1 MNEQLPLVSIIT
13 PSYNQGR
20 FIEDAILSVENQDYL
35 NIEHIIIDG
44 GSTDET
50 LKILE
55 KYENTYNMHW
65 VSEPDN
71 GQADAIN
78 KGFYRAKGEI
88 IGWINSD
95 DAYFDVRTIST
106 IVKYFQT
113 FKDINVLYGNA
124 ARIDENN
131 LLLFIIKPGEFDR
144 NYLKKRCFLVQPAV
158 FFRKKIIDEFR
169 LDTSLDIA
177 MDYDFWR
184 RISKFH
190 DFKYINKIFAVDRTH
205 RDRKVNARRTDMI
218 KEAIKVSKEYGN
230 FDKTNKLQI
239 YYTYFLKSIYG
250 IYTIWNLYH
259 EYNLAFDIKLDAMQ
273 RTMLRQI
280 KP

>member
-1 MNEQLPLVSIIT
+1 MIDNLPLVSVIT
-13 PSYNQGR
+13 PSYNQGK
-20 FIEDAILSVENQDYL
+20 FIEDAILSVKNQDYP

-44 GSTDET
+44 GSIDTT
-50 LKILE
+50 LNILK
-55 KYENTYNMHW
+55 KYENAYRMQW
-65 VSEPDN
+65 ISEPDN

-78 KGFYRAKGEI
+78 KGFDRAKGEI

-95 DAYFDVRTIST
+95 DAYFDVRTINA

-113 FKDINVLYGNA
+113 FKEINVIYGNA

-131 LLLFIIKPGEFDR
+131 LLLFIIKPKKFDR
-144 NYLKKRCFLVQPAV
+144 DYLKKTCFLIQPAV
-158 FFRKKIIDEFR
+158 FFRKRIIDEFR
-169 LDTSLDIA
+169 LDTSLHIA
-177 MDYDFWR
+177 MDYDFWL

-205 RDRKVNARRTDMI
+205 KDRKIISRRTDMI
-218 KEAIKVSKEYGN
+218 NESVKVSKEYGN
-230 FDKTNKLQI
+230 FEKTNKLQS
-239 YYTYFLKSIYG
+239 YYTYLLKSVYG
-250 IYTIWNLYH
+250 IDTIWNLYH
-259 EYNLAFDIKLDAMQ
+259 KYNLAFDIKLDAMQ